1 MFERK
6 ILSKINIFLETH
18 DILLF
23 YGARQVGKTSLMK
36 IIQDTY
42 IQTKSYFFDL
52 ENPDYLDLLNKNPD
66 LFIAYL
72 KSYHSWQES
81 EKIVIFI
88 DEIQYLAN
96 PTNFLKYIYDNY
108 ANIKLIVS
116 GSSTLEIR
124 WKLWDSLVWRLI
136 KFDIYP
142 LSFWEFL
149 IFKGKDNLENLIG
162 KEIQLDIINNELK
175 FFYEE
180 YLRFGW
186 YPKVVLA
193 NDIQIKKEYLK
204 QIYNTYI
211 EKDIKDI
218 WRIKEVEK
226 FNTCIKLL
234 ANQAGNLLN
243 VSEVSNTVWVTMK
256 TINEWLFL
264 LENTFVIK
272 FITPFSTNLRW
283 ELTKMPKVFFIDNGI
298 RNFIDNN
305 FEFTGNSFENSFFN
319 YLNNS
324 YKYEKIHF
332 FRTQDK
338 KEIDFILDEKPYEL
352 KLSYNGK
359 SLTAL
364 NYFKEKYG
372 KMWSVVT
379 LEKKENNTYHILY
392 PWEV

>member
-6 ILSKINIFLETH
+6 ILSKINIFLETR

-66 LFIAYL
+66 LFIEYL

-81 EKIVIFI
+81 EKITIFI

-108 ANIKLIVS
+108 VNIKLIVS

-142 LSFWEFL
+142 LSFGEFL
-149 IFKGKDNLENLIG
+149 IFKGKNNLENLIG
-162 KEIQLDIINNELK
+162 KKIQLDIINNELK

-180 YLRFGW
+180 YLKFWW

-193 NDIQIKKEYLK
+193 NDMQIKKEYLK

-218 WRIKEVEK
+218 WRIKEVGK

-305 FEFTGNSFENSFFN
+305 FEITGNSLENSFFN

-324 YKYEKIHF
+324 YRYENIHF

-338 KEIDFILDEKPYEL
+338 KEIDFILNGMPYEL

-364 NYFKEKYG
+364 NYFKEKYE
-372 KMWSVVT
+372 KVWSVVT
-379 LEKKENNTYHILY
+379 LGKKENDMYQVLY